1 MKPTSIFSTLLLM
14 VFGAVSCQQPPAPS
28 SFEIKGHITGLK
40 SDSILVYAQIADDKG
55 DVKTD
60 SFTAVA
66 SNGQFSVKGNIDSAR
81 QAYLTTANGGSL
93 AAFVLE
99 PGTISIEGDV
109 STGVQITG
117 TPENDIVKELA
128 ATEKGRYQRRRSM
141 AKAYRETTDTAA
153 QAQLDKALTLIND
166 SIMLDKLAF
175 IEAHPGSLNSAGFIY
190 VISTSA
196 PLERLAAAYAH
207 LDEKLKNTRDVKAA
221 FETING
227 RQRTAVG
234 NPAPA
239 FTINDANGTPV
250 SLSSFRGKYV
260 LLEFWASWCVP
271 CRKQIPALK
280 AAYEK
285 YKDKGFTILSIS
297 VDADKSKWE
306 KALKEEN
313 LAWINVRDVVDKS
326 RPSDISLARLYGVT
340 PIPDNF
346 LVDPDGKILERQIDG
361 AVLDAK
367 LAAVLK

>member
-1 MKPTSIFSTLLLM
+1 MKPSSIFSSLLL
-14 VFGAVSCQQPPAPS
+14 VAFGAVSCQPPAARS

-40 SDSILVYAQIADDKG
+40 SDSILVYALTADDNG
-55 DVKTD
+55 NVKAD
-60 SFTAVA
+60 SFTAIA
-66 SNGQFSVKGNIDSAR
+66 SNGQFLVKGDIDSPR
-81 QAYLTTANGGSL
+81 QAYLSTGNGGSL

-99 PGTISIEGDV
+99 PGAISIEGDAA
-109 STGVQITG
+109 TGVQITG
-117 TPENDIVKELA
+117 TPENDIVKDLNA
-128 ATEKGRYQRRRSM
+128 IDKGRYQRRRSM
-141 AKAYRETTDTAA
+141 SKAYQATSDTAE
-153 QAQLDKALTLIND
+153 QARLEKELTLISD

-190 VISTSA
+190 VISSGA
-196 PLERLAAAYAH
+196 PLERLAAAYTH
-207 LDEKLKNTRDVKAA
+207 LDEKLKNMKDVKAA

-227 RQRTAVG
+227 RQRTAIG

-239 FTINDANGTPV
+239 FTINDTNGTPV

-271 CRKQIPALK
+271 CRKQIPSLK

-285 YKDKGFTILSIS
+285 YKNKGFTILSIS
-297 VDADKSKWE
+297 IDADPLKWE

-313 LAWINVRDVVDKS
+313 MAWMNVRDIIDKS
-326 RPSDISLARLYGVT
+326 RPANNSLARLYGVT

-346 LVDPDGKILERQIDG
+346 LVDPDGKILERQVDG

-367 LAAVLK
+367 LAAILK